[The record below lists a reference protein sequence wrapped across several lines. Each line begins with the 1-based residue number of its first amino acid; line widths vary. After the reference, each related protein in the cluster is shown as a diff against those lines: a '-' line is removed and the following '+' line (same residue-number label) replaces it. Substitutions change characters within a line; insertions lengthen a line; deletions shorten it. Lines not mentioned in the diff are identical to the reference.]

1 MAWPP
6 PRCPWSPAP
15 TSSRRLQNDGRATPQ
30 LGQGSRRR
38 DAVRIAQVAGRG
50 VRGRTGNPV
59 PRAGRPRPVRRN
71 TAFLAR
77 RPRRRS
83 HLDAAADG
91 GTPGR
96 TEGLSHRP
104 GVHQT
109 QRPRSRPYQPAD
121 SGGVG
126 RGGRLSVPH
135 QLADVFGGDVQPS
148 RVRSR
153 RRRISRRRHP
163 ACADGEGGDPHRSRP
178 AVTPIYPFSAIVGHD
193 RLRLALLLCAVRP
206 EIGGVLIR
214 GEKGT
219 AKSTAV
225 RALAHVLAEVD
236 GASLVELPI
245 GATEDRV
252 VGSLDLQ
259 KVLRDGEHAFSPGLL
274 ARAHGGVLYVDEVN
288 LLHDHLVDVIL
299 DAAAMGRVHVERDG
313 VSHSHEARFVLIGT
327 MNPEE
332 GELRPQL
339 LDRFGLTVDVHASRD
354 VEVRA
359 DVIRQRMAFE
369 AEPAVFA
376 ERYAEADAELARRV
390 AAARLRVGSV
400 ALPDNELR
408 RIAALCAAFDVDGMR
423 ADLVVARTAVAH
435 AAWRGASVVAEED
448 IRVAAEL
455 ALPHRRRR
463 DPFDDPGL
471 DPEQLDDAMAQARGA
486 ADEPDPDPPGGGEST
501 SAESSEDAV
510 PQRNSASHS
519 RPSAAPSPVFRTRA
533 LVVPGV
539 GEGAPGRRSR
549 ARNRTGKAISA
560 TDERDAGHGVH
571 VFGTLLA
578 TAARQRHPG
587 APRPQPEDV
596 RRAIRE
602 GREGNLVIFVVD
614 ASGSMAAR
622 DRMSAV
628 SGATL
633 SLLRDAYQR
642 RDKVAVITFRQ
653 QDAQLLLPPT
663 TSVHIAGRRLARFDT
678 GGKTPLAQG
687 LLAARDV
694 VVREKARDRA
704 RRSLVVVLTDGR
716 ATGGP
721 DPLGRARVAAA
732 RLVAEGAAAV
742 VIDCETSYVRL
753 GWAEELAMQLGA
765 PSVRLAQLR
774 ADALTDVVRTAA

>member
-1 MAWPP
+1 V
-6 PRCPWSPAP
+6 
-15 TSSRRLQNDGRATPQ
+15 TSEGRSEATRE
-30 LGQGSRRR
+30 ST
-38 DAVRIAQVAGRG
+38 G
-50 VRGRTGNPV
+50 V
-59 PRAGRPRPVRRN
+59 
-71 TAFLAR
+71 
-77 RPRRRS
+77 
-83 HLDAAADG
+83 
-91 GTPGR
+91 
-96 TEGLSHRP
+96 
-104 GVHQT
+104 
-109 QRPRSRPYQPAD
+109 
-121 SGGVG
+121 
-126 RGGRLSVPH
+126 
-135 QLADVFGGDVQPS
+135 
-148 RVRSR
+148 
-153 RRRISRRRHP
+153 
-163 ACADGEGGDPHRSRP
+163 
-178 AVTPIYPFSAIVGHD
+178 YPFSAIVGHD

-225 RALAHVLAEVD
+225 RGLAHVLAAVD

-354 VEVRA
+354 VDVRA

-369 AEPAVFA
+369 ADPGGFA
-376 ERYAEADAELARRV
+376 DRYAAAD
-390 AAARLRVGSV
+390 SV
-400 ALPDNELR
+400 CLPDNELR

-435 AAWRGASVVAEED
+435 AAWRGVDTVAEED

-463 DPFDDPGL
+463 DPFDDPEL
-471 DPEQLDDAMAQARGA
+471 DPDQLDEAMAQAA
-486 ADEPDPDPPGGGEST
+486 ESADEPEPEPEPDPDPPGGGDSI
-501 SAESSEDAV
+501 SDDGSEQPV
-510 PQRNSASHS
+510 PQRNSSS
-519 RPSAAPSPVFRTRA
+519 EPRPSAAPSPVFRTRA

-549 ARNRTGKAISA
+549 ARNRTGKSISA
-560 TDERDAGHGVH
+560 TAEPGAGHGIH

-578 TAARQRHPG
+578 AAGRQRRPG
-587 APRPQPEDV
+587 RPNPQPEDV

-663 TSVHIAGRRLARFDT
+663 SSVHIAGRRLARFDT

-732 RLVAEGAAAV
+732 RLVAEGAAAIV
-742 VIDCETSYVRL
+742 VDCETSHVRL
-753 GWAEELAMQLGA
+753 GLAEQLAGYLGA
-765 PSVRLAQLR
+765 PAVRLAHLR
-774 ADALTDVVRTAA
+774 ADTLTALVTSQADGAAA

>member
-1 MAWPP
+1 M
-6 PRCPWSPAP
+6 
-15 TSSRRLQNDGRATPQ
+15 T
-30 LGQGSRRR
+30 
-38 DAVRIAQVAGRG
+38 AV
-50 VRGRTGNPV
+50 
-59 PRAGRPRPVRRN
+59 
-71 TAFLAR
+71 
-77 RPRRRS
+77 
-83 HLDAAADG
+83 
-91 GTPGR
+91 
-96 TEGLSHRP
+96 
-104 GVHQT
+104 
-109 QRPRSRPYQPAD
+109 
-121 SGGVG
+121 
-126 RGGRLSVPH
+126 
-135 QLADVFGGDVQPS
+135 
-148 RVRSR
+148 
-153 RRRISRRRHP
+153 
-163 ACADGEGGDPHRSRP
+163 
-178 AVTPIYPFSAIVGHD
+178 YPFSAIVGHD
-193 RLRLALLLCAVRP
+193 RLRLALVLCAVRP

-225 RALAHVLAEVD
+225 RALAHVLAAVD

-339 LDRFGLTVDVHASRD
+339 LDRFGLTVDVRASRD
-354 VEVRA
+354 VDVRA

-369 AEPAVFA
+369 ADPAGFA
-376 ERYAEADAELARRV
+376 DRYVEADAELARRV
-390 AAARLRVGSV
+390 IAARATVGSV
-400 ALPDNELR
+400 CLPDNELR

-435 AAWRGASVVAEED
+435 AAWRGADTVAEED

-471 DPEQLDDAMAQARGA
+471 DPDLLDEAMSQAGES
-486 ADEPDPDPPGGGEST
+486 ADEPEPEPDPDPPGGGDSI
-501 SAESSEDAV
+501 SGDDADN
-510 PQRNSASHS
+510 PLPHRNSSSAP
-519 RPSAAPSPVFRTRA
+519 RPSAAPSAVFRTRA

-539 GEGAPGRRSR
+539 GDGAPGRRSR
-549 ARNRTGKAISA
+549 ARNRTGKSISA
-560 TDERDAGHGVH
+560 TAEPGAGHGIH

-578 TAARQRHPG
+578 AAGHQRRPG
-587 APRPQPEDV
+587 RPNPQPDDV

-663 TSVHIAGRRLARFDT
+663 SSVHIAGRRLARFDT

-704 RRSLVVVLTDGR
+704 RRSLVVVITDGR

-742 VIDCETSYVRL
+742 VVDCETSHVRL
-753 GWAEELAMQLGA
+753 GLAEQLAGYLRA
-765 PSVRLAQLR
+765 PAVRLAHLR
-774 ADALTDVVRTAA
+774 ADALTALVTSQADRTAA

>member
-1 MAWPP
+1 M
-6 PRCPWSPAP
+6 
-15 TSSRRLQNDGRATPQ
+15 N
-30 LGQGSRRR
+30 
-38 DAVRIAQVAGRG
+38 
-50 VRGRTGNPV
+50 
-59 PRAGRPRPVRRN
+59 
-71 TAFLAR
+71 
-77 RPRRRS
+77 
-83 HLDAAADG
+83 
-91 GTPGR
+91 
-96 TEGLSHRP
+96 
-104 GVHQT
+104 
-109 QRPRSRPYQPAD
+109 
-121 SGGVG
+121 
-126 RGGRLSVPH
+126 SV
-135 QLADVFGGDVQPS
+135 
-148 RVRSR
+148 
-153 RRRISRRRHP
+153 
-163 ACADGEGGDPHRSRP
+163 
-178 AVTPIYPFSAIVGHD
+178 YPFSAIVGHD
-193 RLRLALLLCAVRP
+193 RLRLALVLCAVRP

-225 RALAHVLAEVD
+225 RGLAAVLSAVD
-236 GASLVELPI
+236 DDAALVELPI

-259 KVLRDGEHAFSPGLL
+259 KVLSDGEHAFSPGLL

-288 LLHDHLVDVIL
+288 LLHDHLVDVLL

-313 VSHSHEARFVLIGT
+313 ISHSHDARFVLIGT

-354 VEVRA
+354 IDVRA
-359 DVIRQRMAFE
+359 EVIRQRMAYE
-369 AEPAVFA
+369 ADPDGFA
-376 ERYAEADAELARRV
+376 QRYADADAEVARRI
-390 AAARLRVGSV
+390 AAARAAV
-400 ALPDNELR
+400 ADVVLPDNELR

-435 AAWRGASVVAEED
+435 AAWRGSSTVEEED

-471 DPEQLDDAMAQARGA
+471 DPERLDEAMAQADESGG
-486 ADEPDPDPPGGGEST
+486 DPEPDPDPPGGGHTSSDAGKST
-501 SAESSEDAV
+501 TA
-510 PQRNSASHS
+510 QRNSNSVT
-519 RPSAAPSPVFRTRA
+519 RPSAAPSAVFRTKA

-539 GEGAPGRRSR
+539 GDGAPGRRSR
-549 ARNRTGKAISA
+549 ARNRTGTVVSA
-560 TDERDAGHGVH
+560 TAEPGVGHGLH
-571 VFGTLLA
+571 LFGTLLA
-578 TAARQRHPG
+578 AAGRQRGAGRPHPT
-587 APRPQPEDV
+587 PDDV

-622 DRMSAV
+622 DRMAAV

-653 QDAQLLLPPT
+653 DRAQLLLPPT
-663 TSVHIAGRRLARFDT
+663 SSVHIASRRLARFDT

-704 RRSLVVVLTDGR
+704 RRALVVLLTDGR

-721 DPLGRARVAAA
+721 DPLGRTRLAAA

-742 VIDCETSYVRL
+742 VVDCETSHVRL
-753 GWAEELAMQLGA
+753 GLAEQLAGHLGA

-774 ADALTDVVRTAA
+774 ADNLTQLVTAQAA